1 MAEESDVE
9 MVDAG
14 AAAPDDQEMS
24 SQPSI
29 ESHLQ
34 INTNTKTKTENF
46 SEDELDR
53 AVVDEPD
60 NAASV

>member
-1 MAEESDVE
+1 MADESDVD
-9 MVDAG
+9 MVEAG
-14 AAAPDDQEMS
+14 AAAPDRDQEMS

-29 ESHLQ
+29 ESQMQ

-53 AVVDEPD
+53 AVVDEPGD
-60 NAASV
+60 GVK